1 MRMNK
6 KKERKNSLLVIKKFS
21 CGVLFDWCAEGDLN
35 PHRETPTRPSTL
47 RVYHSATCACKW
59 CVKGDLNPHRETP
72 DKALNLARLPFRHP
86 RLHLSYRKYNIIF
99 DGPCKG
105 VFMKQFNLSSLYLFY
120 NTFYQI

>member
-1 MRMNK
+1 MVRRGGLEPPPGN
-6 KKERKNSLLVIKKFS
+6 
-21 CGVLFDWCAEGDLN
+21 
-35 PHRETPTRPSTL
+35 
-47 RVYHSATCACKW
+47 
-59 CVKGDLNPHRETP
+59 P

-86 RLHLSYRKYNIIF
+86 RLHLSYRKYDIIF